1 MCNFVF
7 VENLK
12 ETLKLGENL
21 SQQLN
26 PQSIVLLQGPIGAG
40 KTSFVQGI
48 ARGLS
53 ISEDITSPTFAL
65 SHHYNSGKIPLIHLD
80 LYRLE
85 DVSSAKE
92 VFFSEEEEALQS
104 QAILVIEWP
113 ELIEPDI
120 DNFWKKE
127 ISYAKNY
134 GRNYEIRDPKNLL
147 TFS

>member
-1 MCNFVF
+1 MF

-12 ETLKLGENL
+12 ETLNLGKDFSNK
-21 SQQLN
+21 LN
-26 PQSIVLLQGPIGAG
+26 PESIVLLQGPIGAG

-48 ARGLS
+48 AKGLS

-85 DVSSAKE
+85 SISSAKE
-92 VFFSEEEEALQS
+92 VFFSEEEEAIQS

-113 ELIEPDI
+113 ELIEPVI
-120 DNFWKKE
+120 DNSWKIK
-127 ISYAKNY
+127 ISYARNY
-134 GRNYEIRDPKNLL
+134 GRNYEIRDPKNFI